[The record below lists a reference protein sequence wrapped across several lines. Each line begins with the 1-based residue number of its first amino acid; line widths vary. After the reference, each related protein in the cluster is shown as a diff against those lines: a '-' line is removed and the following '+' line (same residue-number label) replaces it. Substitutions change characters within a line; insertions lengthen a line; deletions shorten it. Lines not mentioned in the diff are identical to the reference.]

1 MVISTKSKKIH
12 IKINPGSKTKTGNRE
27 NRSLKYKV
35 IEDKRK
41 NMLSPIKL
49 HQTWCTV
56 EKSDPLVA
64 TEKRPSLFHV
74 VEAFSKSL
82 LG

>member
-1 MVISTKSKKIH
+1 MSAKSKKIH
-12 IKINPGSKTKTGNRE
+12 IKMNPGSKTKTGKRE

-35 IEDKRK
+35 IEDTRE

-49 HQTWCTV
+49 QQTWCTV

-64 TEKRPSLFHV
+64 TEKRPSLLHA